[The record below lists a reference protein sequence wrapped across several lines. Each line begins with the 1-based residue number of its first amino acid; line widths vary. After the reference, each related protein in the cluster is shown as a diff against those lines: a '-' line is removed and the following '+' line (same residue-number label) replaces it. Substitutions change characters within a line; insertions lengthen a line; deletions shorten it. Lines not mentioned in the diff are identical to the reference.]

1 MRHLQCAFI
10 ICSLAV
16 SSMAKDN
23 PKPKS
28 VGEAMDRAAQ
38 LSQLTAPGSAPF
50 HLKATIAELNSPDSD
65 YKAEVEMY
73 WVARDQWRRTLKS
86 PDFSQTVIVNGGKVA
101 EQNQGDYFPLWLNQ
115 FVIAMFDL
123 APAQIKQ
130 SKAPMPDMIAVQK
143 KAAKNLPP
151 ALRGLRLDTGTH
163 CVRNQEPAGIPPIQN
178 NIFTTTCFRT
188 PPGLLESVS
197 SPGFEA
203 EFSDFKE
210 FHGKN
215 VARKISQEPEPGT
228 KIEARVTE
236 LTDLKEPD
244 PAMFSIQAP
253 SAMHERAVRMRVS
266 EGVARGLLL
275 TTPEIAWLP
284 VRDGKTNGTL
294 SLVVSVDKQGH
305 VRETWPLN
313 SDNPFPQD
321 QARKAVS
328 EWRFKPLMMEGVPV
342 QMETVLTFAFQ
353 TRIGDSIPVLS
364 DEEGRKL
371 AIETAEPDFALTKKP
386 PAGTQFTVRVA
397 VNEEGQVIGL
407 KNINNLDMALLG
419 PANLA
424 LHKWRFRPYIR
435 DGKPDRFDTDITFK
449 VP

>member
-1 MRHLQCAFI
+1 
-10 ICSLAV
+10 
-16 SSMAKDN
+16 MAKDN
-23 PKPKS
+23 PNPKS
-28 VGEAMDRAAQ
+28 VGEAMERAVQ
-38 LSQLTAPGSAPF
+38 LSQLTSPGSAPF

-73 WVARDQWRRTLKS
+73 WVARDRWRRTLKS
-86 PDFSQTVIVNGGKVA
+86 PDFSQTIIVNDGKVA

-130 SKAPMPDMIAVQK
+130 SKALMPDMTAIQK

-151 ALRGLRLDTGTH
+151 ALRGLRLDTGTQ
-163 CVRNQEPAGIPPIQN
+163 CMRNHEPAGIPPIQN
-178 NIFTTTCFRT
+178 NIFTTVCFRN

-203 EFSDFKE
+203 EFRDFKE

-215 VARKISQEPEPGT
+215 VAWKISQEPEPGT

-253 SAMHERAVRMRVS
+253 STMHERAVRMRVS

-294 SLVVSVDKQGH
+294 SLVISVDKEGH

-342 QMETVLTFAFQ
+342 QMETVLTFAFR
-353 TRIGDSIPVLS
+353 TRIGDPIPVLS

-386 PAGTQFTVRVA
+386 AAGTQFTVRVA
-397 VNEEGQVIGL
+397 VNEQGQVIGL

-419 PANLA
+419 PANVA
-424 LHKWRFRPYIR
+424 LHKWRFRPYIH

>member
-1 MRHLQCAFI
+1 MRHLQCAFM

-16 SSMAKDN
+16 SSIAKDN
-23 PKPKS
+23 PNPKS
-28 VGEAMDRAAQ
+28 VSEAMERAAQ
-38 LSQLTAPGSAPF
+38 LSQLTAPGSTPF
-50 HLKATIAELNSPDSD
+50 HLKATIAELDSPDSD

-86 PDFSQTVIVNGGKVA
+86 PDFSQTIIVNGGKIA
-101 EQNQGDYFPLWLNQ
+101 EQNQGDYFPLWLNE

-130 SKAPMPDMIAVQK
+130 SKALMPDMTAVQK

-151 ALRGLRLDTGTH
+151 ALRGLRLDTGTQ

-178 NIFTTTCFRT
+178 NIFTTVCFRN

-197 SPGFEA
+197 SPGFQA
-203 EFSDFKE
+203 EFRDFKE

-215 VARKISQEPEPGT
+215 VARRISQEPEPGT

-236 LTDLKEPD
+236 LTDVKESD
-244 PAMFSIQAP
+244 PAMFSVQAP
-253 SAMHERAVRMRVS
+253 SAMHERAVMMRVS

-275 TTPEIAWLP
+275 TAPEIAWLP
-284 VRDGKTNGTL
+284 VRDGKTNGTF
-294 SLVVSVDKQGH
+294 SLVVSVDKEGH

-342 QMETVLTFAFQ
+342 QMESVLTFAFQ
-353 TRIGDSIPVLS
+353 TRIGDPIPVLS
-364 DEEGRKL
+364 DADGRKL
-371 AIETAEPDFALTKKP
+371 AIETAEPSFVLAKKP
-386 PAGTQFTVRVA
+386 ATGTQFTVRVA

-419 PANLA
+419 PANVA
-424 LHKWRFRPYIR
+424 LHKWRFRPYIH

>member
-1 MRHLQCAFI
+1 MRRLQCAFM

-23 PKPKS
+23 PNPKS
-28 VGEAMDRAAQ
+28 VGEAMERAAQ

-73 WVARDQWRRTLKS
+73 WVAPDRWRRTLKS
-86 PDFSQTVIVNGGKVA
+86 PDFSQTIIVNGGKIA
-101 EQNQGDYFPLWLNQ
+101 EQKQGDYFPLWLNE

-130 SKAPMPDMIAVQK
+130 SKALMPDMTAVQK
-143 KAAKNLPP
+143 RAAKNLPP
-151 ALRGLRLDTGTH
+151 ALRGLRLDTGTQ

-178 NIFTTTCFRT
+178 NVFTSVCFEN
-188 PPGLLESVS
+188 PPGLLKSVS
-197 SPGFEA
+197 SPGFLA

-215 VARKISQEPEPGT
+215 VARRISQEPEPGT
-228 KIEARVTE
+228 KIEASVTE
-236 LTDLKEPD
+236 LTDLKESD

-253 SAMHERAVRMRVS
+253 SAMHERAVMMRVS

-275 TTPEIAWLP
+275 TTPEIVWLP
-284 VRDGKTNGTL
+284 VRDGKTNGTF
-294 SLVVSVDKQGH
+294 SLVVSVDKEGH

-342 QMETVLTFAFQ
+342 QMESVLTFAFQ
-353 TRIGDSIPVLS
+353 TRIGDPIPVLS
-364 DEEGRKL
+364 DDEGRKL
-371 AIETAEPDFALTKKP
+371 AIETAEPFFVETKKP
-386 PAGTQFTVRVA
+386 AAGTQFTVRVA

-407 KNINNLDMALLG
+407 KNINNLGMALLV
-419 PANLA
+419 PANVA
-424 LHKWRFRPYIR
+424 LHKWRFRPYIH